1 MSNLVFKYQY
11 IFYLSM
17 FMEIFDEK
25 SCHMLSLVYNY
36 FHVKIQVKKLFSN
49 NIFIFIYFYLEK
61 QTPQMI
67 FHMDVSR

>member
-36 FHVKIQVKKLFSN
+36 FHVKIQVKKIVF
-49 NIFIFIYFYLEK
+49 
-61 QTPQMI
+61 
-67 FHMDVSR
+67 